1 VTILGMFFQ
10 VCKYYV
16 LPVGSRTCTLRA
28 VDSLSRYLRWPA
40 RHLRSQNVTGRTGR
54 AATSPS
60 SDLAEQRPRRRHAV
74 RPSGLRRGRATCRCP
89 SGPFSRHPCRSQTT
103 AGVLYLRRT
112 SDPSPITRFAAQKS
126 SPRLPHGMSA
136 SLRRVPAA
144 GSSARGGVEVHDVEC
159 AVGRAGSGMLLGQSV
174 LKRFPKLT
182 IDNDRHVLTTC

>member
-1 VTILGMFFQ
+1 MSYLLALGHAHCEQLIPYLAIFDG
-10 VCKYYV
+10 
-16 LPVGSRTCTLRA
+16 PRATCAPKTLQA
-28 VDSLSRYLRWPA
+28 EPDA
-40 RHLRSQNVTGRTGR
+40 R
-54 AATSPS
+54 
-60 SDLAEQRPRRRHAV
+60 RPRRRHAV
-74 RPSGLRRGRATCRCP
+74 RPSGLRRGRAKCRCP

-136 SLRRVPAA
+136 SLRRLPAA